1 MPKRII
7 GIKTLQ
13 KYLTDGSIIDMSF
26 PTGIPN
32 IDMFNKIV
40 PKTKRKQ
47 DLRKDTGTKRKKSKR
62 TTTKEITIEL
72 PQNFMD
78 KEHD

>member
-13 KYLTDGSIIDMSF
+13 KYLTDGSIIDMNF

-40 PKTKRKQ
+40 PKTKRKP
-47 DLRKDTGTKRKKSKR
+47 DLRKETGTKREKSKN
-62 TTTKEITIEL
+62 TSTEGIPVEL
-72 PQNFMD
+72 PQIV
-78 KEHD
+78 